1 MIAMAWKHANVYIGC
16 DAHSPQYWPESFVK
30 FINSYGQDKVMF
42 GTDFPILRFDRTVQE
57 IEALNIRPGPL
68 KKLMR
73 ENANRLYKL
82 GLD

>member
-1 MIAMAWKHANVYIGC
+1 
-16 DAHSPQYWPESFVK
+16 
-30 FINSYGQDKVMF
+30 MF

-68 KKLMR
+68 NKLMR
-73 ENANRLYKL
+73 DNANRLYKL